1 MGATRNNSDGMKNY
15 YNISYGKLSA
25 QEKTQPNNFTEI
37 TEVELKSKTQN
48 CENLDLRNRYVFKE
62 GKERPYIVF
71 YDEITGAIRSIEKK
85 EFEQG
90 INLQIE
96 LLDSDLETSII
107 QSKFYSKYTENI
119 LNRLLNCDLSLN
131 ITLRPYSMPSDF
143 DLNGQKKKYNNQ
155 GVSINQNSLK
165 IDGFYKAESEEMPKT
180 EVVQDAN
187 GKDAVSRV
195 KRINFL
201 FQKVVEKFSVI
212 TQQESQTPINEA
224 PFPTATDFKEEEH
237 NDMPF

>member
-131 ITLRPYSMPSDF
+131 ITLRPYSMPADF
-143 DLNGQKKKYNNQ
+143 DLNGQKKKPRAHIICQ
-155 GVSINQNSLK
+155 PSLCSGMPSGGHEALHLTGYS
-165 IDGFYKAESEEMPKT
+165 GFRRLIGLS
-180 EVVQDAN
+180 VGGLVGD
-187 GKDAVSRV
+187 
-195 KRINFL
+195 FL
-201 FQKVVEKFSVI
+201 NIGFGLKKPSPVRWFA
-212 TQQESQTPINEA
+212 TP
-224 PFPTATDFKEEEH
+224 
-237 NDMPF
+237 